1 MINESKIYQVL
12 LLFLLLLSRSTTLK
26 IIGAKQNITPTTYFV
41 ADITY
46 LCNSKTKTV

>member
-1 MINESKIYQVL
+1 MINKSKIYRSYSCC
-12 LLFLLLLSRSTTLK
+12 LLLLSRSTILK

-41 ADITY
+41 ADIMY